1 MEHYKVL
8 LVDDEEEIRTSI
20 MRKIDWE
27 GLGFCLVGD
36 AENGEEALEKATS
49 LEPDLLLTD
58 IKMPYMS
65 GLELAERIKAERD
78 SVEVVFFS
86 GFDEFEYAQ
95 KAIQLNAME
104 YILKPID
111 QDELTQVLSRLKRR
125 MDEKMEQSRDI
136 SMLRE
141 NYQKTLPILREYFLN
156 ELVRGELSEE
166 EIREGFVTYQIPVA
180 DADLWAIVS
189 VDIQVREGDEQA
201 LPLHREK
208 ELLPVSVWKLM
219 DERLQGEYKYT
230 VFLSGA
236 APRVQIL
243 FGLKKHFPIDRL
255 LHRMKQIG
263 YDCRRI
269 LGLETTIGIG
279 RAYGQMEQIA
289 RSYRESREAIG
300 YRAILGSLVPIY
312 IKDVENVE
320 GDTLTFDER
329 REHRL
334 LDKVK
339 FAGREEIE
347 TEVAWLMDEMENA
360 RVHSSQ
366 CQIYVISIFH
376 SLTKLIQQY
385 ELEAS
390 DIWGGEKTYY
400 NILDRLITAHNIRNF
415 LTNTCLSIHE
425 QISQGRK
432 ESITG
437 VVEKAKK
444 YIELHYAEPDLSA
457 ESICKYLHIS
467 SAYFSTIFKKETGV
481 NYIAWLTDLRL
492 EKAARLLLETED
504 KTYMIAA
511 RVGYPEPNYFS
522 HVFKKKFGLSPNKY
536 RLKEKTKYER
546 K

>member
-1 MEHYKVL
+1 MDYYKIL

-20 MRKIDWE
+20 MKKIKWE
-27 GLGFCLVGD
+27 ELGFCLVGD
-36 AENGEEALEKATS
+36 AENGEDALEKAAA

-58 IKMPYMS
+58 IKMPYMD
-65 GLELAERIKAERD
+65 GLELAERVKAERE

-95 KAIQLNAME
+95 KAIWLNAME

-111 QDELTQVLSRLKRR
+111 EEELTQVLIRLKRR
-125 MDEKMEQSRDI
+125 MDEKLEQSRNI

-141 NYQKTLPILREYFLN
+141 NYRKTLPILREYFLN
-156 ELVRGELSEE
+156 ELVRDELSRE
-166 EIREGFVTYQIPVA
+166 EILEGFSTYQIPVA
-180 DADLWAIVS
+180 DAKRWAIVS
-189 VDIQVREGDEQA
+189 VDIQVREGDEQF
-201 LPLHREK
+201 LPLHQEK

-219 DERLQGEYKYT
+219 EERLQGEYQYT
-230 VFLSGA
+230 LFLSGA

-243 FGLKKHFPIDRL
+243 FGFKEHFPVDRL
-255 LHRMKQIG
+255 IHRMKQIG

-279 RAYGQMEQIA
+279 RAYGEVEQIA

-312 IKDVENVE
+312 IKDVGAVE
-320 GDTLTFDER
+320 SDSLTFDER
-329 REHRL
+329 KEHRL
-334 LDKVK
+334 LETVK
-339 FAGREEIE
+339 FSTEEEIREEVGRLI
-347 TEVAWLMDEMENA
+347 DEMENA

-385 ELEAS
+385 ELEAE

-400 NILDRLITAHNIRNF
+400 NILDRLITSHNIRNF
-415 LTNTCLSIHE
+415 LTNTCLAINE
-425 QISQGRK
+425 KISQGRK
-432 ESITG
+432 ESIVG
-437 VVEKAKK
+437 IVEKAKQ
-444 YIELHYAEPDLSA
+444 YIELHYGEAELSA
-457 ESICKYLHIS
+457 ESVCKYLHIS
-467 SAYFSTIFKKETGV
+467 SAYFSTVFKKETGV

-492 EKAARLLLETED
+492 EKAAKLLLDTED

-511 RVGYPEPNYFS
+511 KVGYPEPNYFS
-522 HVFKKKFGLSPNKY
+522 HVFKKKYGISPNKY
-536 RLKEKTKYER
+536 RLREKQNEKRE
-546 K
+546 

>member
-1 MEHYKVL
+1 MDYYKIL

-20 MRKIDWE
+20 MKKIKWGE
-27 GLGFCLVGD
+27 LGFRLVGD
-36 AENGEEALEKATS
+36 AENGEDALEKAAS

-58 IKMPYMS
+58 IKMPYMN
-65 GLELAERIKAERD
+65 GLELAERVKAERD

-111 QDELTQVLSRLKRR
+111 EDELTQVLIRLKEK
-125 MDEKMEQSRDI
+125 MDEKLEQSRNI
-136 SMLRE
+136 STLRE
-141 NYQKTLPILREYFLN
+141 NYRKTLPILREYFLN
-156 ELVRGELSEE
+156 ELVRDELSKE
-166 EIREGFVTYQIPVA
+166 EIEEGFSTYQIPVA
-180 DADLWAIVS
+180 DAEQWAIVS
-189 VDIQVREGDEQA
+189 VDIQVREGDEQF
-201 LPLHREK
+201 LPLHQEK
-208 ELLPVSVWKLM
+208 ELFPVSVWKLM
-219 DERLQGEYKYT
+219 DERLRGEYQYT

-243 FGLKKHFPIDRL
+243 FGLTENFPTDRL
-255 LHRMKQIG
+255 IHRMKQIG

-279 RAYGQMEQIA
+279 RAYSQVEQIA

-300 YRAILGSLVPIY
+300 YRAILGNLVPIY

-320 GDTLTFDER
+320 ADSLTFDER
-329 REHRL
+329 KEHRL
-334 LDKVK
+334 LETVK
-339 FAGREEIE
+339 FSTREEIRK
-347 TEVAWLMDEMENA
+347 EVSRLMDEMENA

-400 NILDRLITAHNIRNF
+400 NILDRLITSHNIRNF
-415 LTNTCLSIHE
+415 LTNTCLSINE
-425 QISQGRK
+425 KISQGRK

-437 VVEKAKK
+437 IVEKAKQ
-444 YIELHYAEPDLSA
+444 YIELHYGEPELSA
-457 ESICKYLHIS
+457 ESVCKYLHIS

-481 NYIAWLTDLRL
+481 NYITWLTDLRL
-492 EKAARLLLETED
+492 EKAAKLLLETEN
-504 KTYMIAA
+504 KTYMIAS

-522 HVFKKKFGLSPNKY
+522 HVFKKKYGISPNKY
-536 RLKEKTKYER
+536 RLREKAEYENE
-546 K
+546 